1 MRLVIDWNNPC
12 LDDEQIASIALHDLD
27 DFYAN
32 ATPIDQLNLFFV
44 LLNTCVQAQERGE
57 RVVEARLCYL
67 MAYYLFVPLTPP
79 GAQPL
84 AQRCIDRA
92 VELVPCPEYRDWQR
106 IISEGN

>member
-1 MRLVIDWNNPC
+1 MQVAIDWDTPC
-12 LDDEQIASIALHDLD
+12 LDDEQIASITPSDLD
-27 DFYAN
+27 DFYAD
-32 ATPIDQLNLFFV
+32 AASIDQLNLFFV

>member
-12 LDDEQIASIALHDLD
+12 LDDEQIVSITLSDLD
-27 DFYAN
+27 DFYAD
-32 ATPIDQLNLFFV
+32 AASIDQLNLFFV
-44 LLNTCVQAQERGE
+44 LLNTCVQAQERGD
-57 RVVEARLCYL
+57 RVVEARLCCL

-79 GAQPL
+79 GSQPL

-92 VELVPCPEYRDWQR
+92 VELDSRPEYREWQQ